1 LISAAANVVAALIV
15 AAILARSGAHAISA
29 AKS

>member
-1 LISAAANVVAALIV
+1 MSAAANVVAALIV
-15 AAILARSGAHAISA
+15 VTVLARGGAHAISA